1 MGCNGCWRILL
12 NWIDNKNP
20 HLEKRNE
27 LKRKLWV
34 GWRKKKILVLGVG
47 WEERRGEE
55 KKGNRVGKTS
65 TLPYTDL
72 ESFFRE
78 SLDIIAKVLLQI
90 ISYMLFQHLVLSPV
104 VLCSG
109 TIERKEKKHNKT
121 PTTSSSSAVQ
131 KIHISSSSSSS
142 WRRWCRKRET
152 NQTNP
157 NKLHK
162 TKPQEF
168 PPPPIQIQQQ
178 NGTQIYQGC
187 KPLLFLAR
195 RRVRVLLGRDT
206 GHTRKDAAA
215 AVLPCR
221 HGNRTVTAQRPH
233 GSGMVTAR

>member
-1 MGCNGCWRILL
+1 MNS
-12 NWIDNKNP
+12 K
-20 HLEKRNE
+20 ESF
-27 LKRKLWV
+27 
-34 GWRKKKILVLGVG
+34 GWGGERKKFSFWVLG
-47 WEERRGEE
+47 ERRGEE
-55 KKGNRVGKTS
+55 KRGNRVGKTS

-131 KIHISSSSSSS
+131 KIHISSSSSS

-152 NQTNP
+152 KQTNP

-162 TKPQEF
+162 TRTTMNRGKEFLQQNTPDSCTTNPQKF
-168 PPPPIQIQQQ
+168 PPPPKQIQQQ
-178 NGTQIYQGC
+178 NGTLIYQGC
-187 KPLLFLAR
+187 KTLLFLAR
-195 RRVRVLLGRDT
+195 RRDRVLLGRDT
-206 GHTRKDAAA
+206 GHTRKTLLLRLSSRAA
-215 AVLPCR
+215 
-221 HGNRTVTAQRPH
+221 TVTARLRH
-233 GSGMVTAR
+233 SDRTVAAW